1 MSEIEP
7 LFLTVDDYEPLARER
22 LPPDV
27 YGYYAGAAG
36 DEWTLRENRAAFER
50 WVIRPRMLTAAFPPD
65 TGVQLLG
72 ARIEAPILVAPWAYQ
87 RLAHPDGEVATA
99 RAASRARTIMV
110 VSTTAQDILEDIA
123 KAGDGPTWWQLYV
136 YTERAIT
143 VDVLHRVHEAGYAAI
158 CFTVDFPVAG
168 LRHRDARTGF
178 DMPFGLP
185 HSDLVFDPNITWDDI
200 AWIREQAP
208 LPILVKGIMTGE
220 DARLAVEAG
229 ADGIV
234 VSNHGARQL
243 DSVPAT
249 VTVLSEVVD
258 AVAGRI
264 PVIMDGGVRRGTDV
278 FKALALGATA
288 VMVGRPICWG
298 LTVGGEEGVVDV
310 LRILRGELENTMSLA
325 GTHAISDI
333 TSAFVA
339 PA

>member
-1 MSEIEP
+1 VSEIEP
-7 LFLTVDDYEPLARER
+7 ILLTVDDYEPLARDR

-27 YGYYAGAAG
+27 YGYYAGGAG

-50 WVIRPRMLTAAFPPD
+50 LVIRPRMLTAAFPPD
-65 TGVQLLG
+65 PSTELLG
-72 ARIEAPILVAPWAYQ
+72 ARIDAPILVAPWAYQ

-99 RAASRARTIMV
+99 RAASRAGTIMV

-123 KAGDGPTWWQLYV
+123 EAGDGPTWWQLYV
-136 YTERAIT
+136 FTERSVT
-143 VDVLHRVHEAGYAAI
+143 VETLHRVHEAGYAAI
-158 CFTVDFPVAG
+158 CFPVDFPVAG
-168 LRHRDARTGF
+168 LRHRDTRTGF

-208 LPILVKGIMTGE
+208 LPILVKGILTAE

-229 ADGIV
+229 ADGVV

-243 DSVPAT
+243 DSVAAT
-249 VTVLSEVVD
+249 ITVLPEIVEAVD
-258 AVAGRI
+258 GRI
-264 PVIMDGGVRRGTDV
+264 PVVLDGGVRRGTDV
-278 FKALALGATA
+278 FKALAFGAAA

-298 LTVGGEEGVVDV
+298 LTVGGEDGVFDI
-310 LRILRGELENTMSLA
+310 LRILREELENTMSLA
-325 GTHAISDI
+325 GTHALSDI
-333 TSAFVA
+333 MSVFVA

>member
-1 MSEIEP
+1 VSEIEP
-7 LFLTVDDYEPLARER
+7 ILLTVDDYEPLARDR

-27 YGYYAGAAG
+27 YGYYAGGAG

-50 WVIRPRMLTAAFPPD
+50 LVIRPRMLTAAFPPD
-65 TGVQLLG
+65 PSTELLG
-72 ARIEAPILVAPWAYQ
+72 ARIDAPILVAPWAYQ

-99 RAASRARTIMV
+99 RAASRAGTIMV

-123 KAGDGPTWWQLYV
+123 EAGDGPTWWQLYV
-136 YTERAIT
+136 FTERSVT
-143 VDVLHRVHEAGYAAI
+143 VETLHRVYGAGYAAI

-168 LRHRDARTGF
+168 LRHRDTRTGF

-208 LPILVKGIMTGE
+208 LPILVKGILTAE

-229 ADGIV
+229 ADGVV

-243 DSVPAT
+243 DSVAAT
-249 VTVLSEVVD
+249 ITVLPEIVEAVD
-258 AVAGRI
+258 GRI
-264 PVIMDGGVRRGTDV
+264 PVVLDGGVRRGTDV
-278 FKALALGATA
+278 FKALALGANA

-298 LTVGGEEGVVDV
+298 LSVGGEDGVFDI
-310 LRILRGELENTMSLA
+310 LRILRDELGNTMSLA
-325 GTHAISDI
+325 GPHAVADI